1 MFTAKEILPI
11 SKILRLHETIDQS
24 VKINTLNAADY
35 LVGEI
40 EISCYLLV
48 VSFVLQV
55 GILLNQVH

>member
-1 MFTAKEILPI
+1 MT
-11 SKILRLHETIDQS
+11 KILRSHETIDQS

-55 GILLNQVH
+55 GTLLNQVH